1 MTTRAAVLGALAGV
15 RDPELDEP
23 LTELGFVGAVAIDGA
38 DVHVSLRLPTF
49 FCAPSFVYLMVAD
62 SHAAVARLP
71 GVDAVT
77 VDVGDH
83 FAGEQIASAVAGHD
97 GFAAAFPGEAAGEPD
112 LLRTRFE
119 RKALVARQ
127 ARIAE
132 TLLAGGCALDDLRTL
147 TLSRLPPGTDRERC
161 RALREQLGLPS
172 APHTP
177 AFVRPDGGTLAD
189 AGELERFLR
198 VARLVRVSLE
208 GNGGFCRGL
217 LRTRYGVPD
226 QERRAA

>member
-189 AGELERFLR
+189 AGELERFC
-198 VARLVRVSLE
+198 AS
-208 GNGGFCRGL
+208 RGWC
-217 LRTRYGVPD
+217 
-226 QERRAA
+226 A